1 MLGRKN
7 SIPERIISLAMTLGA
22 FGLIYAALFLN
33 KSIPKDIWGIA
44 EFIYSA
50 VI

>member
-7 SIPERIISLAMTLGA
+7 SIPERLISLVMTLCS
-22 FGLIYAALFLN
+22 FGLVYAALFLN
-33 KSIPKDIWGIA
+33 KSIPKDILGIA